1 MGTHK
6 RRLRSVRVLE
16 DVAKQAIRA
25 ASSNTS
31 NQNTGKLVASLGADF
46 EKLKM
51 LAMNASE
58 QRFTKALQ
66 AAIMRLVTLA
76 RKLLR

>member
-1 MGTHK
+1 METHK

-25 ASSNTS
+25 ASSNAS
-31 NQNTGKLVASLGADF
+31 SQNTGKLVAKLGADF
-46 EKLKM
+46 EKLKL

>member
-1 MGTHK
+1 METHK

-31 NQNTGKLVASLGADF
+31 SQNTGKLVAKLGADF
-46 EKLKM
+46 EKLKL

-58 QRFTKALQ
+58 
-66 AAIMRLVTLA
+66 
-76 RKLLR
+76 